1 MLTDSDK
8 RKILGKLVERMG
20 HYQCPICHG
29 ESFTI
34 VDGFLASSLHNT
46 MHAIQT
52 NDSFLPS
59 VALVCSNCGFTSL
72 HNAKV
77 LGLDKDD

>member
-8 RKILGKLVERMG
+8 RKILGKLVEHMG

-34 VDGFLASSLHNT
+34 VDGFLASSLHST
-46 MHAIQT
+46 MLEMQGC
-52 NDSFLPS
+52 DSFLPS
-59 VALVCSNCGFTSL
+59 VALVCTSCGFTSL

-77 LGLDKDD
+77 LGLDKKD